1 MCNFWSCVLT
11 RDGKVLWDPA
21 ITSHEELVSKFQLAD
36 TKLKDREFVRIEITP
51 PNNDVLNRKQG
62 DWRFKVDEEGT
73 LPDWFANDPIAQN
86 KIVWREWKKMVK
98 QMDADFRSKGLDF
111 LRKDRIIERVNAMK
125 PGEATVSR
133 RSVHSALGEYV
144 KLLKAQDQQHREWD
158 VKEVRFYTPKEWDSV
173 RASVWDSVWASV
185 WDSVRDSVWAS
196 VWASVQCS
204 LVRDDEQNPFLP
216 LSELAA
222 LGVYLYGV
230 ADDGTAYVWRGE
242 SEEARS

>member
-1 MCNFWSCVLT
+1 
-11 RDGKVLWDPA
+11 
-21 ITSHEELVSKFQLAD
+21 VSKFQLAD

-185 WDSVRDSVWAS
+185 WDSVWASVRASVRAS
-196 VWASVQCS
+196 VWASVS
-204 LVRDDEQNPFLP
+204 FEDDRNYGIP
-216 LSELAA
+216 LLDCLDA
-222 LGVYLYGV
+222 GCVLYGIDKDGV
-230 ADDGTAYVWRGE
+230 AHVVMVGKD
-242 SEEARS
+242 EED